1 MNMIEAE
8 FRDAISNFLERSGM
22 SDRKLGELAL
32 GDPEFVPDVKGG
44 ASPGL
49 DAVDRVLRFMDIAPI
64 GPRFRRE
71 VEAFLIVTRTSPTL
85 VGTRAVGKSSFVRE
99 LRSGASP
106 TLDRV
111 ARVRFWMHAAAD
123 DFQRTGIA
131 WLLASDVTVPP
142 YGLGAAFPPWTDD
155 DEQIPKIDERT
166 FLTPR
171 EAATFVGLS
180 SKTLESYRVTG
191 EGPGFHK
198 FGRRVLYARFDL
210 EVWAKARLSRR
221 SLGSAFGSSTGWDRK
236 TR

>member
-71 VEAFLIVTRTSPTL
+71 VEAFLIVTGTRPTL
-85 VGTRAVGKSSFVRE
+85 VGTRAVRKSSFVRE
-99 LRSGASP
+99 LRNGSSP
-106 TLDRV
+106 TLDSV
-111 ARVRFWMHAAAD
+111 ERVRSWMHDAVD
-123 DFQRTGIA
+123 DFQRPGIA

-142 YGLGAAFPPWTDD
+142 YGLGAAFPPWSEDD
-155 DEQIPKIDERT
+155 ASIGKLDGKT
-166 FLTPR
+166 FLAER
-171 EAATFVGLS
+171 EAAAFVGLS
-180 SKTLESYRVTG
+180 HRTLTRYRVTG
-191 EGPGFHK
+191 GGPVFHK
-198 FGRRVLYARFDL
+198 FGSKVLYARFDL
-210 EVWAKARLSRR
+210 EAWLRTRRRRLTM
-221 SLGSAFGSSTGWDRK
+221 FGPAA
-236 TR
+236 

>member
-1 MNMIEAE
+1 MTVIDAE
-8 FRDAISNFLERSGM
+8 FRDAISEYLKRSKM
-22 SDRKLGELAL
+22 SARRLGELAL
-32 GDPEFVPDVKGG
+32 DDPEFVADLNDG

-49 DAVDRVLRFMDIAPI
+49 DTVDRVLRFMDIAPI

-142 YGLGAAFPPWTDD
+142 YGLGTAFPPWTDD

-171 EAATFVGLS
+171 EAATVVGLS
-180 SKTLESYRVTG
+180 SKTLESYRVSG

-210 EVWAKARLSRR
+210 EVWAKARLGRR
-221 SLGSAFGSSTGWDRK
+221 LPGSAFEPSKGWGRK

>member
-8 FRDAISNFLERSGM
+8 FLDAISAWLTRSAVG
-22 SDRKLGELAL
+22 DRRLGELAL
-32 GDPEFVPDVKGG
+32 DDPEFVPDLNDG

-49 DAVDRVLRFMDIAPI
+49 DAVDQVLRFMDIAPI

-71 VEAFLIVTRTSPTL
+71 VEAFLIVTRTEPAL
-85 VGTRAVGKSSFVRE
+85 LGTRAIGKSSFVGE

-106 TLDRV
+106 TLDSV
-111 ARVRFWMHAAAD
+111 ARVRSWMHGAAD
-123 DFQRTGIA
+123 DFHRTGIA

-155 DEQIPKIDERT
+155 DEQIPKIDEGT

-171 EAATFVGLS
+171 EAANVVGLS
-180 SKTLESYRVTG
+180 PAALQSYRISG
-191 EGPGFHK
+191 DGPAFHK

-210 EVWAKARLSRR
+210 DVWAKARFGQRLLS
-221 SLGSAFGSSTGWDRK
+221 AV
-236 TR
+236 